1 MWELL
6 SERLCSTTLLCPHRA
21 AQRLSTLGLRWARA
35 GGAPA
40 EGERK
45 EEKVPKVGS
54 ASGSSESNEET
65 PHWAIFQSWLCAGWP
80 IFLPRQI

>member
-1 MWELL
+1 MQHTSAMPPQL
-6 SERLCSTTLLCPHRA
+6 SS
-21 AQRLSTLGLRWARA
+21 LSPRWAHA

-65 PHWAIFQSWLCAGWP
+65 PHWAIFQSWLCTGWP
-80 IFLPRQI
+80 VFLPRQI